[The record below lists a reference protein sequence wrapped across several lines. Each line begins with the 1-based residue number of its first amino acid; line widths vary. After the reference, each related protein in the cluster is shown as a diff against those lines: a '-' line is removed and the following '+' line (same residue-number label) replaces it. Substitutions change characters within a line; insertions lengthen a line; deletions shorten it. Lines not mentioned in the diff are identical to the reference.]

1 MILRFVVA
9 AGLAAGLLAIPGGA
23 SGRADAPK
31 PVGVTPDAHLLKIV
45 STLHSRRVTFEGDLT
60 QTSLSEL
67 TATLAR
73 KYEINII
80 VREEAFREAGV
91 DNVADRKPLLGISR
105 LDGLP
110 LYRFLTLV
118 LGTMGAVPMV
128 RNDYIEILPREAAL
142 KEVGLVEAV
151 NEATNT
157 RDPDAMNKAQA
168 RLALPLV
175 NVVAADKPLPDV
187 LAELARVYDLNVVI
201 DARLQKDLRGVI
213 LSERL
218 LNVPADTAL
227 ELLAGQA
234 GLTVAR
240 KGNTFRVTGGQ

>member
-1 MILRFVVA
+1 MFLRFLVA
-9 AGLAAGLLAIPGGA
+9 AVLAAGLLAIPGGA
-23 SGRADAPK
+23 SGRADSPK

-45 STLHSRRVTFEGDLT
+45 STLHSQRVTFEGDLT
-60 QTSLSEL
+60 QVSLSEL
-67 TATLAR
+67 LGVMAK
-73 KYEINII
+73 KYDINFV
-80 VREEAFREAGV
+80 VRNEAFREAGEA
-91 DNVADRKPLLGISR
+91 NIADKKPQLWIAR

-110 LYRFLTLV
+110 LHQFLTLV

-142 KEVGLVEAV
+142 REVGLVEAV

-240 KGNTFRVTGGQ
+240 KGNTFRVTAGQ